1 MTIDINKYKLL
12 KNWKQLYS
20 YIRDNQIFSPEDL
33 KDIWLI
39 GENLHLTL
47 YIDNLEQYKTLNFMY
62 LYITIPCLFRE
73 IFRELIVQY
82 LTTKHS
88 NPDLRNILDS
98 NPRWLHKS
106 INIEFKLVDGIL
118 KTNNIQI
125 RATDWKD
132 SLKFYLDKDSN
143 LNKVHRHLVAHDPIS
158 FQNRV
163 STEKRESHIR
173 HINNLMNIL
182 VEIKD
187 SIIKLQSSS

>member
-1 MTIDINKYKLL
+1 MTIDINKYRLL

-20 YIRDNQIFSPEDL
+20 YIRDNHIFSSEDL
-33 KDIWLI
+33 KDILLI
-39 GENLHLTL
+39 GENLHLAL
-47 YIDNLEQYKTLNFMY
+47 YIGNLEQYKTLNFMY

-88 NPDLRNILDS
+88 NPDLRNILDN
-98 NPRWLHKS
+98 NPRWLHRS
-106 INIEFKLVDGIL
+106 INIELKLVDGIL

-132 SLKFYLDKDSN
+132 SLKFYQDKDSN
-143 LNKVHRHLVAHDPIS
+143 SNKVHRHLVAHDPIC

-163 STEKRESHIR
+163 STETRESHIR